1 MGEGGWAATASSW
14 CPAPGRGSVAE
25 GAAEHGLLCMAG
37 LSSGCFYFQGEL
49 ISSACAGVRFF
60 FFPPVTKSWKTPLNN
75 ISKHSWN
82 KDRAQGESSNKP
94 RDNQSCCCSL
104 TSPTGG
110 PDSPGEAHSGP
121 SSFPHAGAL
130 SEPASGQGLGSEGS
144 RLAQT
149 DCQEHSQGKGWRE
162 ARS

>member
-1 MGEGGWAATASSW
+1 MREDGWPQPPRGAQHRDVAQWPEELLSTGCSVWPGCPRDAFISRESSL
-14 CPAPGRGSVAE
+14 A
-25 GAAEHGLLCMAG
+25 LLVQE
-37 LSSGCFYFQGEL
+37 F
-49 ISSACAGVRFF
+49 VFF

-82 KDRAQGESSNKP
+82 KDRAQGESGNRP

-130 SEPASGQGLGSEGS
+130 SVPAAGQGLGSEGS